1 MGYDFRTAYVPGT
14 LLTGAGQVVALF
26 EAADYFPSDIALYV
40 QQAGLPRVPL
50 QNVMVDGG
58 PPPPVRGDHNS
69 EVALD
74 IEMAICMAPGLSKII
89 VYEGPKDDPITDFH
103 ILNRIATDN
112 LARQISSSWLIGDSP
127 QYAQIYAQF
136 AVQGQSFF
144 QASGDSC
151 AYYPGIFQFEDSPL
165 VTLVGGTTLTTTGP
179 MGAWQSEMVWN
190 WGGGIG
196 SGGGISQ
203 IYPIPVWQ
211 QGISMS
217 ANRGSA
223 TMRNI
228 PDVALTADNIL
239 VIADNG
245 ISKPGTGGT
254 SAAAP
259 LWAGFTALVNQ
270 QAAAVGQPPV
280 GFLNPTIYTV
290 GMERAF
296 MSCFHDIT
304 TGNNTSS
311 GSPNLFFAAPGYD
324 LCTGWGTPKGNN
336 LINMQT
342 VLAPWIISQPQG
354 QTVTAGESAG
364 FSVIAGGM
372 APLNYQWL
380 FNGQPISTATSYSY
394 SIARVQSS
402 QAGTYT
408 VLVSNSFGSVQSA
421 PATLAIASGTAFGII
436 GVPFHYPII
445 ANNNPTWYSASGLP
459 SGLSCNGT
467 TGLIS
472 GTPA

>member
-1 MGYDFRTAYVPGT
+1 
-14 LLTGAGQVVALF
+14 
-26 EAADYFPSDIALYV
+26 
-40 QQAGLPRVPL
+40 
-50 QNVMVDGG
+50 
-58 PPPPVRGDHNS
+58 
-69 EVALD
+69 
-74 IEMAICMAPGLSKII
+74 
-89 VYEGPKDDPITDFH
+89 
-103 ILNRIATDN
+103 
-112 LARQISSSWLIGDSP
+112 
-127 QYAQIYAQF
+127 
-136 AVQGQSFF
+136 
-144 QASGDSC
+144 
-151 AYYPGIFQFEDSPL
+151 
-165 VTLVGGTTLTTTGP
+165 

-324 LCTGWGTPKGNN
+324 LCIGWGTPKGNN